1 MQVLPQSV
9 DDVSLPQTLA
19 PAPHET
25 VVLNVAGMMCAGCV
39 RTVEKRL
46 AQVEGVVT
54 ATVNLVTEVAV
65 VETEAGRLTP
75 ADLAAVVTE
84 AGFPTTPRST
94 EGDGGDDLKAWVDRK
109 RTEQRQQGQRLIW
122 AIGLLV
128 LSAIGHLKHFG
139 WLTVPVLSD
148 LWFHGML
155 ATVTLIGPA
164 RGILVDGWQG
174 MRRLAPNMNTLV
186 ALGSGSAYL
195 ASLVALAFPG
205 LGWECFF
212 DEPVMLL
219 SFILLGRTLEQRAR
233 FRAAD
238 ALRSLVELQ
247 PSSARLIADPTAS
260 EVAQTGVEVP
270 ASYVQTG
277 EWVQVLPGEKIPA
290 DGVII
295 VGQSTV
301 DEAML
306 TGESIPVLKQ
316 PGDGVAAGTLNQTGA
331 IAIQVTGT
339 GQNTLLAQMIRL
351 VDTAQS
357 RKAPIQRL
365 ADSISGYF
373 TYGVL
378 SLALLTFLFWYF
390 IGLPLWPAVMPAAL
404 GMAHLEHTMTATS
417 STLLVSLKLAIAVM
431 VVACPC
437 ALGLAT
443 PTAILVGSGLGA
455 ERGLLIRGGD
465 ILEALHRVDT
475 VVFDKTG
482 TLTLGRPS
490 VTEIQ
495 SLTDALSDQDIL
507 QLAATVESGTQHPL
521 AVAIQ
526 TAAQDHALLQAA
538 DFTTQPGLGVLATVT
553 WQDTPTPCILGN
565 PPWLREQGITL
576 PDAVLDPVHALETA
590 GQTVVYVGLGTDLV
604 GYLAIADPLRPEAA
618 DVVQR
623 LQNRGLTVQVLS
635 GDRTTV
641 AQAIAAQV
649 NVPADRVRAEAS
661 PQDKLGAI
669 QALQAAGHTVALVG
683 DGINDAPALAQADV
697 GISLQSSTDI
707 AVDTADVILMADHL
721 SGLLDTLDLSHATV
735 HKIRQN
741 LVWAFAYNLI
751 AIPLAA
757 GVLLPTLGT
766 SLSPAAAGG
775 LMAFSSVTVV
785 VNSLLLRRSI
795 PQDGSNPPGRGVL
808 TPSSPARQNSLARSR
823 SLD

>member
-1 MQVLPQSV
+1 MQVLPPSTADRTVLQ
-9 DDVSLPQTLA
+9 PPA
-19 PAPHET
+19 PAAHDT
-25 VVLNVAGMMCAGCV
+25 LVLNVQGMMCAGCV

-46 AQVEGVVT
+46 TQVEGVVS

-75 ADLAAVVTE
+75 EDLAAVITE
-84 AGFPTTPRST
+84 SGFPTTPRAADST
-94 EGDGGDDLKAWVDRK
+94 DDLKAWVDRK
-109 RTEQRQQGQRLIW
+109 REEQRQQSQRL
-122 AIGLLV
+122 AVAVGLLA
-128 LSAIGHLKHFG
+128 LSALGHLKHFG

-164 RGILVDGWQG
+164 RDIVIDGWQG

-195 ASLVALAFPG
+195 ASVVALAFPG

-247 PSSARLIADPTAS
+247 PRVARLIADPTAA

-270 ASYVQTG
+270 ASYLKAG
-277 EWVQVLPGEKIPA
+277 EWVQVLPGENIPA
-290 DGVII
+290 DGVIV

-316 PGDGVAAGTLNQTGA
+316 PGDSVAAGTLNQTGA
-331 IAIQVTGT
+331 IALQVTGT

-378 SLALLTFLFWYF
+378 SLAVLTFLFWYV
-390 IGLPLWPAVMPAAL
+390 IGLPLWPEVMPAAL
-404 GMAHLEHTMTATS
+404 GMAHMGHTMTATS

-465 ILEALHRVDT
+465 ILEALNQVDT

-482 TLTLGRPS
+482 TLTLGQPS
-490 VTEIQ
+490 VTDLQ
-495 SLTDALSDQDIL
+495 SLQDGLTDRDIL
-507 QLAATVESGTQHPL
+507 QLAATVESSTQHPL

-526 TAAQDHALLQAA
+526 TAAQDQSLPLLQAE
-538 DFTTQPGLGVLATVT
+538 DFATEPGLGIVATVL
-553 WQDTPTPCILGN
+553 WQGTPTACVLGN
-565 PPWLREQGITL
+565 PPWLTQRGISLPESVLQAAQG
-576 PDAVLDPVHALETA
+576 LEIE
-590 GQTVVYVGLGTDLV
+590 GKTVVYLGLGFELV
-604 GYLAIADPLRPEAA
+604 GYLAIADQLRPEAA
-618 DVVQR
+618 TVVQQ
-623 LQNRGLTVQVLS
+623 LQDRGLTVQLLS
-635 GDRTTV
+635 GDRATV
-641 AQAIAAQV
+641 AQAIAAQLHL
-649 NVPADRVRAEAS
+649 PADQVMAEAS
-661 PQDKLGAI
+661 PQAKVSAL

-683 DGINDAPALAQADV
+683 DGLNDAPALAQADV
-697 GISLQSSTDI
+697 GISLQASTDI
-707 AVDTADVILMADHL
+707 AVDTADVILMANHL
-721 SGLLDTLDLSHATV
+721 SGLIDTLNLSRATV
-735 HKIRQN
+735 GKIRQN
-741 LVWAFAYNLI
+741 LAWAFAYNVI

-757 GVLLPTLGT
+757 GILLPTLGT

-785 VNSLLLRRSI
+785 VNSLLLRRSPSL
-795 PQDGSNPPGRGVL
+795 PQGI
-808 TPSSPARQNSLARSR
+808 AQSR
-823 SLD
+823 T

>member
-9 DDVSLPQTLA
+9 DDVSLSQA
-19 PAPHET
+19 PAPAAHDT
-25 VVLNVAGMMCAGCV
+25 VVLNVQGMMCAGCV

-46 AQVEGVVT
+46 AQVEGVVA

-65 VETEAGRLTP
+65 VETEAGRLAP
-75 ADLAAVVTE
+75 EDLAAVVTE
-84 AGFPTTPRST
+84 AGFPTTPRATDGDST
-94 EGDGGDDLKAWVDRK
+94 DDLKAWVDRK
-109 RTEQRQQGQRLIW
+109 REEQRHQSQRLAL
-122 AIGLLV
+122 AIGLLG
-128 LSAIGHLKHFG
+128 LSTLGHLKHFG

-148 LWFHGML
+148 LWFHALL
-155 ATVTLIGPA
+155 ATATLIGPA
-164 RGILVDGWQG
+164 REIFVDGWQG

-195 ASLVALAFPG
+195 ASVVALAFPD

-247 PSSARLIADPTAS
+247 PSVARLIADPTAA

-316 PGDGVAAGTLNQTGA
+316 PGDSVAAGTLNQTGA
-331 IAIQVTGT
+331 IALQVTGT

-378 SLALLTFLFWYF
+378 SLAVLTFLFWYF
-390 IGLPLWPAVMPAAL
+390 IGLPLWPEVMPAAL
-404 GMAHLEHTMTATS
+404 GMAHMDHTMTATA

-465 ILEALHRVDT
+465 ILEALHQVDT

-482 TLTLGRPS
+482 TLTLGQPS

-495 SLTDALSDQDIL
+495 VLQNGLNNQDIL

-526 TAAQDHALLQAA
+526 AAAHTQALPLLQAE
-538 DFTTQPGLGVLATVT
+538 DFATEPGLGVLATIT
-553 WQDTPTPCILGN
+553 WQNTLTLCILGN
-565 PPWLREQGITL
+565 QTWLKQRGIAIPEATL
-576 PDAVLDPVHALETA
+576 NAVQALEQN
-590 GQTVVYVGLGTDLV
+590 GQTVVYIGLDNNLV

-618 DVVQR
+618 SVVQQ
-623 LQNRGLTVQVLS
+623 LQNRGLTVQLLS
-635 GDRTTV
+635 GDRITV

-649 NVPADRVRAEAS
+649 NLAADQVTAEAS
-661 PQDKLGAI
+661 PQQKVAAI
-669 QALQAAGHTVALVG
+669 QALQTAGHTVALVG
-683 DGINDAPALAQADV
+683 DGLNDAPALAQADV

-707 AVDTADVILMADHL
+707 AVDTADVILMANHL
-721 SGLLDTLDLSHATV
+721 SGLLETLDLSRATV
-735 HKIRQN
+735 GKIRQN
-741 LVWAFAYNLI
+741 LAWAFAYNLI

-757 GVLLPTLGT
+757 GILLPTLGT

-785 VNSLLLRRSI
+785 VNSLLLRRSQAPYRLSTI
-795 PQDGSNPPGRGVL
+795 NPR
-808 TPSSPARQNSLARSR
+808 
-823 SLD
+823 

>member
-1 MQVLPQSV
+1 MQVLPPST
-9 DDVSLPQTLA
+9 DDWTVLQPPA
-19 PAPHET
+19 PAAHDT
-25 VVLNVAGMMCAGCV
+25 LVLNVQGMMCAGCV

-46 AQVEGVVT
+46 AQVEGVVS

-65 VETEAGRLTP
+65 VETVAGRLTP
-75 ADLAAVVTE
+75 EALAVVVTE
-84 AGFPTTPRST
+84 SGFPATPRAADST
-94 EGDGGDDLKAWVDRK
+94 DDLKAWVDRK
-109 RTEQRQQGQRLIW
+109 REEQRQQSQRL
-122 AIGLLV
+122 AVAVGLLG
-128 LSAIGHLKHFG
+128 LSALGHLKHFG

-148 LWFHGML
+148 LWFHGIL

-164 RGILVDGWQG
+164 RDMVIDGWQG

-195 ASLVALAFPG
+195 ASVVALAFPG

-247 PSSARLIADPTAS
+247 PRVARLISDPTAS
-260 EVAQTGVEVP
+260 AAAQTGVEVP

-290 DGVII
+290 DGVIV
-295 VGQSTV
+295 VGQSSV

-316 PGDGVAAGTLNQTGA
+316 PGDSVAAGTLNQTGA
-331 IAIQVTGT
+331 IALQVTGT

-378 SLALLTFLFWYF
+378 SLAVLTFLFWYV
-390 IGLPLWPAVMPAAL
+390 IGLPLWPEVMPVAL
-404 GMAHLEHTMTATS
+404 GMAHMDHTMTATS
-417 STLLVSLKLAIAVM
+417 SMVLMSLKLAIAVM

-465 ILEALHRVDT
+465 ILEALNQVDT

-482 TLTLGRPS
+482 TLTLGQPT
-490 VTEIQ
+490 VTDIQ
-495 SLTDALSDQDIL
+495 ALQNGLTRHDIL

-526 TAAQDHALLQAA
+526 TAAQDQSLPLLQAE
-538 DFTTQPGLGVLATVT
+538 DFATEPGFGILATVL
-553 WQDTPTPCILGN
+553 WQGTPMPCILGN
-565 PPWLREQGITL
+565 PPWLAQRGISL
-576 PDAVLDPVHALETA
+576 PELALEAAKGLETA
-590 GQTVVYVGLGTDLV
+590 GKTVVYLGLGSDLV
-604 GYLAIADPLRPEAA
+604 GYLAIADLLRPEAA
-618 DVVQR
+618 TVVQQ
-623 LQNRGLTVQVLS
+623 LQDRGLTVQLLS
-635 GDRTTV
+635 GDRATV
-641 AQAIAAQV
+641 ALAIAAQLHL
-649 NVPADRVRAEAS
+649 PADQVIAEAS
-661 PQDKLGAI
+661 PQDKVATL

-683 DGINDAPALAQADV
+683 DGLNDAPALAQADV
-697 GISLQSSTDI
+697 GISLQASTDI
-707 AVDTADVILMADHL
+707 AVDTADVILMANHL
-721 SGLLDTLDLSHATV
+721 SGLIDTLNLSRATV
-735 HKIRQN
+735 GKIRQN
-741 LVWAFAYNLI
+741 LAWAFAYNAI

-757 GVLLPTLGT
+757 GILLPTLGT

-785 VNSLLLRRSI
+785 VNSLLLRRSPSI
-795 PQDGSNPPGRGVL
+795 PQSVAPD
-808 TPSSPARQNSLARSR
+808 
-823 SLD
+823 

>member
-1 MQVLPQSV
+1 MQVLPPSTADRTVLQ
-9 DDVSLPQTLA
+9 PPA
-19 PAPHET
+19 PAAHDT
-25 VVLNVAGMMCAGCV
+25 LVLNVQGMMCAGCV

-46 AQVEGVVT
+46 TQVEGVVS

-75 ADLAAVVTE
+75 EDLAAVITE
-84 AGFPTTPRST
+84 SGFPTTPRAADST
-94 EGDGGDDLKAWVDRK
+94 DDLKAWVDRK
-109 RTEQRQQGQRLIW
+109 REEQRQQSQRL
-122 AIGLLV
+122 AVAVGLLA
-128 LSAIGHLKHFG
+128 LSALGHLKHFG

-164 RGILVDGWQG
+164 RDIVIDGWQG

-195 ASLVALAFPG
+195 ASVVALAFPG

-247 PSSARLIADPTAS
+247 PRVARLIADPTAA

-270 ASYVQTG
+270 ASYLQAG
-277 EWVQVLPGEKIPA
+277 EWVQVLPGENIPA
-290 DGVII
+290 DGVIV

-316 PGDGVAAGTLNQTGA
+316 PGDSVAAGTLNQTGA
-331 IAIQVTGT
+331 IALQVTGT

-373 TYGVL
+373 TYSVL
-378 SLALLTFLFWYF
+378 SLAVLTFLFWYV
-390 IGLPLWPAVMPAAL
+390 IGLPLWPEVMPAAL
-404 GMAHLEHTMTATS
+404 GMAHMGHTMTATS

-465 ILEALHRVDT
+465 ILEALNQVDT

-482 TLTLGRPS
+482 TLTLGQPS
-490 VTEIQ
+490 VTDLQ
-495 SLTDALSDQDIL
+495 SLQDGLTDRDIL
-507 QLAATVESGTQHPL
+507 QLAATVESSTQHPL

-526 TAAQDHALLQAA
+526 TAAQDQSLPLLQAE
-538 DFTTQPGLGVLATVT
+538 DFATEPGLGIVATVL
-553 WQDTPTPCILGN
+553 WQGTPTACVLGN
-565 PPWLREQGITL
+565 PPWLTQRGISLPESVLQAAQGLGI
-576 PDAVLDPVHALETA
+576 E
-590 GQTVVYVGLGTDLV
+590 GKTVVYLGLGSELV
-604 GYLAIADPLRPEAA
+604 GYLAIADQLRPEAA
-618 DVVQR
+618 TVVQQ
-623 LQNRGLTVQVLS
+623 LQDRGLTVQLLS
-635 GDRTTV
+635 GDRATV
-641 AQAIAAQV
+641 AQAIAAQLHL
-649 NVPADRVRAEAS
+649 PADQVMAEAS
-661 PQDKLGAI
+661 PQAKVSAL

-683 DGINDAPALAQADV
+683 DGLNDAPALAQADV
-697 GISLQSSTDI
+697 GISLQASTDI
-707 AVDTADVILMADHL
+707 AVDTADVILMANHL
-721 SGLLDTLDLSHATV
+721 SGLIDTLNLSRATV
-735 HKIRQN
+735 GKIRQN
-741 LVWAFAYNLI
+741 LAWAFAYNVI

-757 GVLLPTLGT
+757 GILLPTLGT

-785 VNSLLLRRSI
+785 VNSLLLRRSPSL
-795 PQDGSNPPGRGVL
+795 PQGI
-808 TPSSPARQNSLARSR
+808 AQSR
-823 SLD
+823 T

>member
-9 DDVSLPQTLA
+9 DDVSLPQA
-19 PAPHET
+19 PAPAAHDT
-25 VVLNVAGMMCAGCV
+25 VVLNVQGMMCAGCV

-46 AQVEGVVT
+46 AQMEGVVS

-65 VETEAGRLTP
+65 VEAESGRLTP

-84 AGFPTTPRST
+84 AGFPTTPRAT
-94 EGDGGDDLKAWVDRK
+94 EGDGTDDLKAWVDRK
-109 RTEQRQQGQRLIW
+109 RQEQRQQIQRLTV
-122 AIGLLV
+122 AVGLLV

-148 LWFHGML
+148 LWFHGLL
-155 ATVTLIGPA
+155 ATVTLLVPA
-164 RGILVDGWQG
+164 REILVDGWRG
-174 MRRLAPNMNTLV
+174 MRRLAPNMNSLV

-195 ASLVALAFPG
+195 ASLVALAFPR

-260 EVAQTGVEVP
+260 ETAQTGVEVP
-270 ASYVQTG
+270 TSYVQTG

-290 DGVII
+290 DGVIV

-316 PGDGVAAGTLNQTGA
+316 PGDSVAAGTLNQTGA
-331 IAIQVTGT
+331 IALQVTGT

-378 SLALLTFLFWYF
+378 SLAVLTFLFWYF

-404 GMAHLEHTMTATS
+404 GMAHLDHTMTATS
-417 STLLVSLKLAIAVM
+417 STVLVSLKLAIAVM

-465 ILEALHRVDT
+465 ILEALNQVDT

-482 TLTLGRPS
+482 TLTLGQPS
-490 VTEIQ
+490 VTHTQ
-495 SLTDALSDQDIL
+495 SLPETLSDQDIL

-526 TAAQDHALLQAA
+526 AAAQERDLPLLQAE
-538 DFTTQPGLGVLATVT
+538 DFATEPGLGILATVT

-565 PPWLREQGITL
+565 RPWLEQQGITL
-576 PDAVLDPVHALETA
+576 AEAVLTTVQALEQN
-590 GQTVVYVGLGTDLV
+590 GQTVVYIGLGSDLV

-618 DVVQR
+618 SVVQQ
-623 LQNRGLTVQVLS
+623 LQNRGLTVQLLS
-635 GDRTTV
+635 GDRSTV

-649 NVPADRVRAEAS
+649 NLTADQVIAEAS
-661 PQDKLGAI
+661 PQQKVATI
-669 QALQAAGHTVALVG
+669 QTLQAAGHTVALVG
-683 DGINDAPALAQADV
+683 DGLNDAPALAQADV
-697 GISLQSSTDI
+697 GVSLQASTDI
-707 AVDTADVILMADHL
+707 AVDTADVILMANHL

-735 HKIRQN
+735 GKIRQN
-741 LVWAFAYNLI
+741 LAWAFAYNLI

-757 GVLLPTLGT
+757 GILLPTLGT

-785 VNSLLLRRSI
+785 GNSLLLRRSQAI
-795 PQDGSNPPGRGVL
+795 PRL
-808 TPSSPARQNSLARSR
+808 TPGI
-823 SLD
+823 

>member
-9 DDVSLPQTLA
+9 DDVSLPQA
-19 PAPHET
+19 PAPTAHDT
-25 VVLNVAGMMCAGCV
+25 VVLNVQGMMCAGCV

-46 AQVEGVVT
+46 AQVEGVVS

-65 VETEAGRLTP
+65 VEAESGRLTP

-84 AGFPTTPRST
+84 AGFPTTPRAT
-94 EGDGGDDLKAWVDRK
+94 EGDGTDDLKAWVDRK
-109 RTEQRQQGQRLIW
+109 RQEQRQQIQRLTV
-122 AIGLLV
+122 AVGLLV

-148 LWFHGML
+148 LWFHGLL
-155 ATVTLIGPA
+155 ATVTLLVPA
-164 RGILVDGWQG
+164 REILVDGWRG
-174 MRRLAPNMNTLV
+174 MRRLAPNMNSLV

-195 ASLVALAFPG
+195 ASLVALAFPR

-260 EVAQTGVEVP
+260 ETAQTGVEVP
-270 ASYVQTG
+270 TSYVQTG

-290 DGVII
+290 DGVIV

-316 PGDGVAAGTLNQTGA
+316 PGDSVAAGTLNQTGA
-331 IAIQVTGT
+331 IALQVTGT

-378 SLALLTFLFWYF
+378 SLAVLTFLFWYF
-390 IGLPLWPAVMPAAL
+390 IGLPLWPEVMPAAL
-404 GMAHLEHTMTATS
+404 GMAHLDHTMTATS
-417 STLLVSLKLAIAVM
+417 STVLVSLKLAIAVM

-465 ILEALHRVDT
+465 ILEALNQVDT

-482 TLTLGRPS
+482 TLTLGQPS
-490 VTEIQ
+490 VTHTQ
-495 SLTDALSDQDIL
+495 SLPETLSDQDIL

-526 TAAQDHALLQAA
+526 AAAQERDLPLLQAE
-538 DFTTQPGLGVLATVT
+538 DFATEPGLGILATVT

-565 PPWLREQGITL
+565 RPWLEQQGITL
-576 PDAVLDPVHALETA
+576 AEAVLTAVQALEQN
-590 GQTVVYVGLGTDLV
+590 GQTVVYIGLGSDLV

-618 DVVQR
+618 SVVQQ
-623 LQNRGLTVQVLS
+623 LQNRGLTVQLLS
-635 GDRTTV
+635 GDRSTV

-649 NVPADRVRAEAS
+649 NLTADQVIAEAS
-661 PQDKLGAI
+661 PQQKVAAI
-669 QALQAAGHTVALVG
+669 QTLQAAGHTVALVG
-683 DGINDAPALAQADV
+683 DGLNDAPALAQADV
-697 GISLQSSTDI
+697 GVSLQASTDI
-707 AVDTADVILMADHL
+707 AVDTADVILMANHL

-735 HKIRQN
+735 GKIRQN
-741 LVWAFAYNLI
+741 LAWAFAYNLI

-757 GVLLPTLGT
+757 GILLPTLGT

-785 VNSLLLRRSI
+785 GNSLLLRRSQAI
-795 PQDGSNPPGRGVL
+795 PRL
-808 TPSSPARQNSLARSR
+808 TPGI
-823 SLD
+823 